1 MRHAGKG
8 CAASAEHPSRQCA
21 GPERTARRAG
31 RGRSRKESWPAKGDL
46 GRAVR
51 KLRGEHGLTIERL
64 AFTAGIHPTYLSC
77 IERGQRNPSWQTL
90 CFLAG
95 ALQIPLW
102 DLVRRV
108 ESAARVREVFERVLA
123 EENARQD
130 PNRDSVLNSA
140 A

>member
-8 CAASAEHPSRQCA
+8 CSASAGQSSRQCA

-31 RGRSRKESWPAKGDL
+31 RAGSKKESWPAKGDL

-51 KLRGEHGLTIERL
+51 KLRGERRLTIERL

-108 ESAARVREVFERVLA
+108 ESAARVREGFERVLA

-130 PNRDSVLNSA
+130 PHRDSVLNGA

>member
-1 MRHAGKG
+1 MGRAGEG
-8 CAASAEHPSRQCA
+8 CSAGAEHRSRQCVC
-21 GPERTARRAG
+21 PEHMARRAG
-31 RGRSRKESWPAKGDL
+31 RAGSKKESWPAKSDL
-46 GRAVR
+46 GRAIR
-51 KLRGEHGLTIERL
+51 KLRGERKLTIERL

-90 CFLAG
+90 CVLAR

-102 DLVRRV
+102 DFVRRV
-108 ESAARVREVFERVLA
+108 ESAARVREGFELVLA

-130 PNRDSVLNSA
+130 PHRDSVLNGA